1 MHAAYRRV
9 VARRC
14 VLGWCLVVVV
24 AMAGCRGTTQPS
36 PSDVTRR
43 DGQVAPELARKLQ
56 HVLDRQREFY
66 ELPGAAAALVIPG
79 KGTWSGGSGVA
90 DRHTGAR
97 VTARTTFA
105 IASITKAF
113 VGALALKLAQ
123 QGRVSLEEPLSRT
136 LPRWPYADPNH
147 AASASG
153 AQKRRIAF

>member
-1 MHAAYRRV
+1 M
-9 VARRC
+9 
-14 VLGWCLVVVV
+14 
-24 AMAGCRGTTQPS
+24 
-36 PSDVTRR
+36 
-43 DGQVAPELARKLQ
+43 APELARKLQ
-56 HVLDRQREFY
+56 RVLDQQREFY

-123 QGRVSLEEPLSRT
+123 QRRVSLEEPLSRT
-136 LPRWPYADPNH
+136 LPRWPYADRITLRQLLAH
-147 AASASG
+147 RSG
-153 AQKRRIAF
+153 VSRFDGAGVARLSRRRA